1 MRQPV
6 SCSFIKKF
14 NVFKVDHILHSVYCP
29 KLKGGLLMEQRYLRY
44 SNGRYEADID
54 ISVEEWK
61 SMLQNPNIFY
71 KDALDMILKWY
82 EETDHQ
88 ATSKAV
94 MAKHSP
100 ELKGTP
106 YNGIVVG
113 LTNRIL
119 KHLNRF
125 EVIGTEGNKSKFI
138 VPFEG
143 WHEDYNQSKHFV
155 WKLRGELVQALEYL
169 GMVDEQN
176 VSYEEQ
182 ELTSYLV
189 ENRPDGKNR
198 VCYTTQYERNPINRR
213 NAITIH
219 GTVCQG
225 CGFDF
230 EKTYGEIGR
239 GYIEVHH
246 VKPLCEGEGS
256 VPINA
261 ETDLIC
267 VCANCHRMIHKRKDK
282 VLSLK
287 ELQKLLLANKS

>member
-1 MRQPV
+1 
-6 SCSFIKKF
+6 
-14 NVFKVDHILHSVYCP
+14 
-29 KLKGGLLMEQRYLRY
+29 MEQRYLRFVD
-44 SNGRYEADID
+44 GRYEADID
-54 ISVEEWK
+54 ITVEEWK
-61 SMLQNPNIFY
+61 SMLENHHIFY
-71 KDALDMILKWY
+71 DEALDMILKWY
-82 EETDHQ
+82 NEIDHQ
-88 ATSKAV
+88 ATSNAIMVKY
-94 MAKHSP
+94 SSEFP

-119 KHLNRF
+119 KYLNRF
-125 EVIGTEGNKSKFI
+125 EVIGIEGNKSKFI

-143 WHEDYNQSKHFV
+143 WYENYKKGNHFV
-155 WKLRGELVQALEYL
+155 WKLRDELVQALEEL
-169 GMVDEQN
+169 EMVNEHKFP
-176 VSYEEQ
+176 SEED
-182 ELTSYLV
+182 ELTSFTI
-189 ENRPDGKNR
+189 ESTPDGKKR
-198 VCYTTQYERNPINRR
+198 LYYTTRYERSAKNRDM
-213 NAITIH
+213 AIKMH

-230 EKTYGEIGR
+230 GKTYGEIGR

-267 VCANCHRMIHKRKDK
+267 VCANCHRMIHRRKDS

-287 ELQKLLLANKS
+287 ELQKLVLTKK